1 MKNLIQQ
8 LIDEGYLK
16 TPAIIDAFYNVKRED
31 FMPAEV
37 KDQASANHPLPIGFG
52 QTISQPLTVAFMLEL
67 LQPKVGDKVLD
78 VGSGSGWQSG
88 LLAHIVSK
96 GNKLQIA
103 DPAAREQRGDCRL
116 QNDAGMNEVSAGKVY
131 AIERIR
137 ELMEFG
143 RENVGK
149 YNFVKKGVVEFHC
162 GDGSKGLPDKAPF
175 DKIIVA
181 AATPDVPEALK
192 EQLKVGGRLVL
203 PVGSRTGQDIVLL
216 IKEEDNNFTE
226 QRYPGFIFVPLVR
239 E

>member
-16 TPAIIDAFYNVKRED
+16 TSAIIEAFQNVKRED
-31 FMPAEV
+31 FMPKEV
-37 KDQASANHPLPIGFG
+37 KDQANANHPLPIGFG

-78 VGSGSGWQSG
+78 VGAGSGWQSG

-103 DPAAREQRGDCRL
+103 ECRL
-116 QNDAGMNEVSAGKVY
+116 QNDAGMNEVSTGKVY
-131 AIERIR
+131 AIERIW

-143 RENVGK
+143 EGNVKK